1 MSYFNFSRLIAK
13 YSRPFMVAVRSE
25 GSYDSKGDW
34 KEGEPIYTEINGAI
48 MAISQRKVYNS
59 NGIYTTLDKSL
70 YMTSPID
77 KALLQA
83 EIIFNDNVYKIEE
96 VRGADNDVFTGVYN
110 YILKYVSAFGGDT
123 GD

>member
-1 MSYFNFSRLIAK
+1 MRYFNFSRLISK
-13 YSRPFMVAVRSE
+13 YSRPFTVAVRNK
-25 GSYDSKGDW
+25 GAYDSKGDW
-34 KEGEPIYTEINGAI
+34 AAGEPEYTEINGAI
-48 MAISQRKVYNS
+48 MAVSQRKVYNS
-59 NGIYTTLDKSL
+59 NGVYTALDKSL

-110 YILKYVSAFGGDT
+110 YILKHVSAFGGDVN
-123 GD
+123 G